1 METLESLRRRIQGA
15 QDLYG
20 IIRTMKTLAAASIR
34 QFEQA
39 VEAVDVYTHTVDTGL
54 RIVLQDQSLQMEN
67 MLKRQNGRTLAV
79 IFGTDQGMCGQFN
92 ENIISFAL
100 MDSANTKAKK
110 IIVGQRAG
118 PRVEEA
124 GSSFEKLFP
133 VPSSVDGI
141 NPAVQSLLLEINLWR
156 ERASVDRVILYYN
169 RPGSGSSYKPVRVQL
184 IPVDMSLFRAPVQ
197 ELCPSRSLPMY
208 TMEQKHLLSRLVSQ
222 YLFAQLY
229 RAYAESLAS
238 ENASRLMTMQAAE
251 KNIEERLD
259 ELNAEY
265 HGKRQDSIT
274 SELLDIVSGVE
285 ALGNQSLL

>member
-1 METLESLRRRIQGA
+1 METLESLRRRIGSA

-20 IIRTMKTLAAASIR
+20 IIRTMKALAAASIR

-54 RIVLQDQSLQMEN
+54 RIVLQDQSPQMEN
-67 MLKRQNGRTLAV
+67 MLRRQNGGTLAV

-92 ENIISFAL
+92 ENIVSYAL
-100 MDSANTKAKK
+100 KDLANAEAKK
-110 IIVGQRAG
+110 MVIGQRAG
-118 PRVEEA
+118 SRLEEA
-124 GSSFEKLFP
+124 GESFDSLFH

-141 NPAVQSLLLEINLWR
+141 NPAVQSLLLEINTLR
-156 ERASVDRVILYYN
+156 ERDAVDKVVLYYN
-169 RPGSGSSYKPVRVQL
+169 HPISGSAYRSVRKHLV
-184 IPVDMSLFRAPVQ
+184 PVDMNLFRVPVR
-197 ELCPSRSLPMY
+197 EAGKSRSLPMY
-208 TMEQKHLLSRLVSQ
+208 TMDRERLLSRLVSQ

-259 ELNAEY
+259 ELNTEY

-285 ALGNQSLL
+285 ALMK